1 MRQTV
6 ISILALIVMGCSG
19 AATRPPVAEMDVPKL
34 AGTWQGW
41 LVGEQGSF
49 TLVNMDIK
57 PDGAFQ
63 ITGQWIR
70 ANGVLLIT
78 DGRLRFDGTGA
89 WRGSLSPSEDARR
102 PALALERDDR
112 QYRGSLHRLTSE
124 K

>member
-1 MRQTV
+1 MRRTV
-6 ISILALIVMGCSG
+6 LSILAMIVMGCST
-19 AATRPPVAEMDVPKL
+19 AATQAPGVEADVATL
-34 AGTWQGW
+34 AGKWQGW

-70 ANGVLLIT
+70 ASGLLVVT

-89 WRGSLSPSEDARR
+89 WRGTLSPSEDAGRS
-102 PALALERDDR
+102 ALALERDDR
-112 QYRGSLHRLTSE
+112 QYRGKLRRIAME
-124 K
+124 

>member
-1 MRQTV
+1 V
-6 ISILALIVMGCSG
+6 
-19 AATRPPVAEMDVPKL
+19 DVPKF

-57 PDGAFQ
+57 PDGAFH

-70 ANGVLLIT
+70 ASGVLVVT
-78 DGRLRFDGTGA
+78 EGRLRFDGTGA
-89 WRGSLSPSEDARR
+89 WRGTLKPGDSDR